1 MTGRADLQETSS
13 IPQTCGDDF
22 IILFGNALIQIHPF
36 RFSWN
41 EYCTFASNFEII
53 SSNTL
58 LSHVVELLN
67 LGEGKEKRREKD
79 TEGNRERKG
88 IRYDSTIVE
97 FNMDSK
103 TE

>member
-1 MTGRADLQETSS
+1 MCHDREGGSTGD
-13 IPQTCGDDF
+13 IVHPQTCGDDF

-67 LGEGKEKRREKD
+67 LGEGKEKRREEKKIPKE
-79 TEGNRERKG
+79 TEKEKG
-88 IRYDSTIVE
+88 YDTIVR
-97 FNMDSK
+97 
-103 TE
+103 